1 MVEQFLDKNC
11 STIVWHLFSRRL
23 YMPFIYIYI
32 YTIHRSI
39 QYTSV
44 CQACHKSIC
53 VHLSFWK
60 SMNTYVYIYNYTY
73 IYIFLFR
80 WSDYIINT
88 GPSWNQLKND
98 TGPPSSFQREGAPCF
113 QTLEVWTGSGT
124 WPPIQQL
131 GSSLISLEK
140 PTLQGNGWN
149 LPTGNGWNHRNKN
162 NDESRHGWS
171 GGWIFTKELYKICFP
186 QENFGA

>member
-32 YTIHRSI
+32 YTPFIDLYNIQVFARHAINLYVFISVFEKVWIH
-39 QYTSV
+39 T
-44 CQACHKSIC
+44 
-53 VHLSFWK
+53 
-60 SMNTYVYIYNYTY
+60 YIYIIIH